1 MSWLGS
7 LFNAAKVGV
16 GLLNGI
22 MNPASGASVDYE
34 TALQKGSPGH
44 VIRVTAAGKENYKAF
59 RILAVHVVVSAKK
72 NHVGKTFTLY
82 EGGAVNEGDVVFAIV
97 TPPNGGNT
105 LQVINNSSTK
115 DYYVNFGQT
124 NATAAISTQNVVV
137 GKKGGSWPNM
147 VDVTNAFQ
155 AYSLGNLVVTP
166 VVTGGDDDDEER
178 AISSPAPQIPL
189 SPSASTRS
197 PFFSRKK
204 KPAVEISPPTAE
216 PSREVGIPFSTVLG
230 NIGFGSII
238 ANTIFNLYT
247 SAVGNV
253 QIKWNANK
261 DGTSIT
267 SYVVINRTNWAI
279 KVSVNVNWSNP
290 AIGATVNIT
299 VPGKTEQTGD
309 LPDNES
315 PISSASVCAFTEN
328 SALTTVV
335 KFAFKEME
343 TAGVKM
349 YHAKFSKSSKPAS
362 DDAYDGAD
370 KLSAK
375 DRQLLAAIKAMGSDD
390 VLLKLQSNGTK
401 KAPAAIEWDE

>member
-34 TALQKGSPGH
+34 NALLKGSPGH
-44 VIRVTAAGKENYKAF
+44 LIRVTAAGKEKDRVF

-72 NHVGKTFTLY
+72 NRVGKTLTLY
-82 EGGAVNEGDVVFAIV
+82 EGGAINEGDVVFAIV

-137 GKKGGSWPNM
+137 GRKGGSWPNM

-166 VVTGGDDDDEER
+166 VVTGGDDDDDEK

-189 SPSASTRS
+189 
-197 PFFSRKK
+197 
-204 KPAVEISPPTAE
+204 
-216 PSREVGIPFSTVLG
+216 STVLG

-247 SAVGNV
+247 SAVGTV

-299 VPGKTEQTGD
+299 VPGKTEQMGD

-328 SALTTVV
+328 SALNTVV

-349 YHAKFSKSSKPAS
+349 YNAKFSKSSKPAAS
-362 DDAYDGAD
+362 DDSYDGAD

-401 KAPAAIEWDE
+401 KAPAALEWDE

>member
-22 MNPASGASVDYE
+22 MNPSSGANVDYE
-34 TALQKGSPGH
+34 TALLKGSSGH
-44 VIRVTAAGKENYKAF
+44 LVRVTTAGKEKDRVF
-59 RILAVHVVVSAKK
+59 RILAAHVVVSAKK
-72 NHVGKTFTLY
+72 NRVGKTLTLY
-82 EGGAVNEGDVVFAIV
+82 EGGAVQEGDVVFAIV

-105 LQVINNSSTK
+105 LQVINNSDTK

-137 GKKGGSWPNM
+137 GRKGGSWPNM

-166 VVTGGDDDDEER
+166 VVTGGNDDDDER

-189 SPSASTRS
+189 
-197 PFFSRKK
+197 
-204 KPAVEISPPTAE
+204 
-216 PSREVGIPFSTVLG
+216 STVLG

-238 ANTIFNLYT
+238 ANTLFNLYT
-247 SAVGNV
+247 SAVGTV

-328 SALTTVV
+328 SALNTVV

-349 YHAKFSKSSKPAS
+349 YHAKFSKSSKPAVS
-362 DDAYDGAD
+362 DDGAD
-370 KLSAK
+370 SLSPK
-375 DRQLLAAIKAMGSDD
+375 DRQLLAAIKAMGSED
-390 VLLKLQSNGTK
+390 VLLKLQGNGTK
-401 KAPAAIEWDE
+401 KAPAALEWDD